1 MIKLKNLVYIRLGT
15 ADIAAAAAFSTRI
28 LGLEAAKQGEKSL
41 YLRSNQRAYTLHYTE
56 GDPAAQAIG
65 LEVESGDDLTQ
76 AGAALDALNI
86 PVQYGTAAEAA
97 ERGVHAFIGFTDL
110 TGNRIELVVRPQ
122 LSGRRYFPSRDAG
135 ITGFNHI
142 GLCTTNAVRD
152 EQFWT
157 QVFNIRVSDRIADI
171 PLMRITTM
179 HHELALVPSPGP
191 GVQHINHQVETTD
204 DIMRNYYFLKE
215 QNVPIVFGP
224 GRHPTS
230 GARFVY
236 FKGPDGMVFEYSCGV
251 DHIPDEASHRPRQ
264 FAFEPSSFCM
274 WGSKPQGFV
283 KTSA

>member
-15 ADIAAAAAFSTRI
+15 ADLATTTQFATKI
-28 LGLEAAKQGEKSL
+28 LGLEAAKQGPKAL

-56 GDPAAQAIG
+56 GNPADQTIG
-65 LEVESGDDLTQ
+65 MEVESGDDLT
-76 AGAALDALNI
+76 AAAAALDALNI
-86 PVQYGTAAEAA
+86 PVHRGTAAEAA
-97 ERGVHAFIGFTDL
+97 ERGVHEFIAFTDL
-110 TGNRIELVVRPQ
+110 TGNRIELVVRPE

-157 QVFNIRVSDRIADI
+157 HVFNIRVSDRIADI

-215 QNVPIVFGP
+215 QGVPIVFGP

-251 DHIPDEASHRPRQ
+251 DHIADEANHQPRQ
-264 FAFEPSSFCM
+264 FALEPSSFCM
-274 WGSKPQGFV
+274 WGAKPQGFV